1 MEAESIRMADPT
13 AVKGQR
19 GAEIYSVLKQRIVHW
34 EYPPGRRLI
43 EDELCQEFGV
53 SRVPVREALSMLE
66 EKNLVEKLPFRGCS
80 VKQPDLTEI
89 NELYDVR
96 LALEL
101 FGVTRL
107 ATSGMNEQE
116 WQELYTLW
124 TASIP
129 DMAAQAGSGLNGYEL
144 AHHDE
149 SFHERL
155 AKATGN
161 KTLWEQLRLI
171 DERLFVVRVTDIT
184 SLERLQETGASG
196 MKIVKIDVDEDPGL
210 QQKFGIRSL
219 PTLIIM
225 YKGGEFARHEGSI
238 KEEKLGPWVAS
249 AATAIQSV
257 K

>member
-1 MEAESIRMADPT
+1 MKMDRLHKIETGNTRIADSIVA
-13 AVKGQR
+13 KGQR

-107 ATSGMNEQE
+107 ATSGMDQHE

-129 DMAAQAGSGLNGYEL
+129 EIAAQAGSGLNGYEL
-144 AHHDE
+144 ARRDE
-149 SFHERL
+149 SFHEQL
-155 AKATGN
+155 ARATGN

-184 SLERLQETGASG
+184 SLERLKETCYEHAL
-196 MKIVKIDVDEDPGL
+196 ILDN
-210 QQKFGIRSL
+210 IRSRNIEAARAAL
-219 PTLIIM
+219 QRNID
-225 YKGGEFARHEGSI
+225 GGRSTVEAALTAALARSF
-238 KEEKLGPWVAS
+238 LRR
-249 AATAIQSV
+249 
-257 K
+257 